1 MGFAERLAELTEPRG
16 SMARLSEATGLS
28 TGLLSNYKN
37 GTDPSL
43 KNAVKIANALDV
55 SLDYLAG
62 RDGYAPKPF
71 PAEPHAEPLAPA
83 YSDPR
88 QAALN
93 GHYESLNDT
102 SKAMLVDFAKSYAAD
117 PERRIVKEVPQTA
130 KHKAAVGE

>member
-1 MGFAERLAELTEPRG
+1 MGFTERLAELTAERG
-16 SMARLSEATGLS
+16 SMARLSEVTGLS

-71 PAEPHAEPLAPA
+71 PAANPC
-83 YSDPR
+83 
-88 QAALN
+88 
-93 GHYESLNDT
+93 GESLSADEET
-102 SKAMLVDFAKSYAAD
+102 LVSTFRSVTVHGKKAMLTNAK
-117 PERRIVKEVPQTA
+117 
-130 KHKAAVGE
+130 AVGEDYLPKSDNPDLAAPLTTKAAS

>member
-1 MGFAERLAELTEPRG
+1 MGFTERLAELTAERG
-16 SMARLSEATGLS
+16 SMARLSKATGLS

-62 RDGYAPKPF
+62 RDDYVTEPFTAAKPDEPRTYA
-71 PAEPHAEPLAPA
+71 
-83 YSDPR
+83 DPR

-93 GHYESLNDT
+93 GHYESLNEA
-102 SKAMLVDFAKSYAAD
+102 SKGDLVKFAKSYASD
-117 PERRIVKEVPQTA
+117 PERRIEKERQAADDQTA
-130 KHKAAVGE
+130 MGA